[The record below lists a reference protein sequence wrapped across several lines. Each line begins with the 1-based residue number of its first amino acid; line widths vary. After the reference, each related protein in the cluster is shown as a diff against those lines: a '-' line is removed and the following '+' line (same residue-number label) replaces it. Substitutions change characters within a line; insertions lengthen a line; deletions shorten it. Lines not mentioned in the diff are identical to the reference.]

1 MRVKIF
7 RFLLK
12 NFQISLEKFS
22 DFSGKIFRFL
32 WKNFQ
37 ISPEKFSDF
46 SWKIFRFLLKNFQI
60 SLEKF
65 SDFSGKI
72 FRFLLKNFQI
82 SPGKFSDFSWK
93 IFRFLLENFQISPE
107 KFSDLSEKLFQICR
121 GNIFRFVGENFQI
134 CPGKFIYLSLTTTT
148 NSISPETS
156 SSIFDYLKGSG
167 AFEAP
172 CQTKEEFSAN
182 DTSRHPKVFKLRP
195 YSCFWSLGAIWQ
207 PLWLKNSHDMAIF
220 PHFFTSSV
228 TFLVA

>member
-1 MRVKIF
+1 MGGCMCVCVCLCVCA
-7 RFLLK
+7 RFLL
-12 NFQISLEKFS
+12 E
-22 DFSGKIFRFL
+22 
-32 WKNFQ
+32 NFQ

-46 SWKIFRFLLKNFQI
+46 SWKIFRFLLK
-60 SLEKF
+60 
-65 SDFSGKI
+65 
-72 FRFLLKNFQI
+72 
-82 SPGKFSDFSWK
+82 
-93 IFRFLLENFQISPE
+93 NFQISPE

-134 CPGKFIYLSLTTTT
+134 CPG
-148 NSISPETS
+148 NS

-182 DTSRHPKVFKLRP
+182 DTSRHPKVFKLRS

-220 PHFFTSSV
+220 PHFFT
-228 TFLVA
+228 